1 MASKIPAFKK
11 GMPTHDTIAR
21 VMGLLDPKEFQL
33 NFANWMSE
41 CCELIHG
48 DVITIDGKSLR
59 GSFTEI
65 TDKD

>member
-1 MASKIPAFKK
+1 
-11 GMPTHDTIAR
+11 MPTHDTIAQ

-48 DVITIDGKSLR
+48 DVIA
-59 GSFTEI
+59 TEM
-65 TDKD
+65 